1 MRSRV
6 RLCAALAVLLLASS
20 HPARVSAADAPMDQ
34 EGLGRLMRYAACA
47 LATFI
52 ARTPEQMGQA
62 MIGCGLIYLDEVPT
76 NP

>member
-1 MRSRV
+1 MRL
-6 RLCAALAVLLLASS
+6 RLCALFAAALLAIAQ
-20 HPARVSAADAPMDQ
+20 PAPSRAAGTAADE

-62 MIGCGLIYLDEVPT
+62 MIGCGLIYLDELPGHSQ
-76 NP
+76 